1 MFKSLPI
8 SLKTEVWDRID
19 NYLNEYAQTHRDF
32 LPNRAVFIEEAVVAY
47 LDLKEGGGSSGEEES
62 TEDTDLDLDLDTD
75 SESTDEESSSDE
87 LDLDLDLDLDTDSE
101 ESSEE

>member
-1 MFKSLPI
+1 MFQARPV

-19 NYLNEYAQTHRDF
+19 AYLNEYAATHRDF

-47 LDLKEGGGSSGEEES
+47 LDLKEGGGSSGEEEA

-75 SESTDEESSSDE
+75 TEAEK
-87 LDLDLDLDLDTDSE
+87 
-101 ESSEE
+101 